1 LRRAYDLSARI
12 MKRVGTFALIFLA
25 AGAAA
30 AAAAGTH
37 LSAPSAARC
46 GGATWRLKTFSD
58 PQRRQVDVGMQST
71 NLHGILVRP
80 GPGRELTRRSTPFQR
95 QVWGVYAQITKYK
108 LDSTGAVRLVLYDD
122 NAYMNAVIPA
132 PDCLSSKTRNRADI
146 AAAWHLFTTK
156 CGSPGPS
163 WQAFGGV
170 MLVRGIGFW
179 TRKQPLRGTAP
190 NGAEL
195 NPVTGFQVLTGC

>member
-1 LRRAYDLSARI
+1 
-12 MKRVGTFALIFLA
+12 MFLA

-46 GGATWRLKTFSD
+46 GGSTWRLKTFSD
-58 PQRRQVDVGMQST
+58 PQRRQVDVGTQST
-71 NLHGILVRP
+71 NLHDILERR
-80 GPGRELTRRSTPFQR
+80 GPGRELRQRATPFQR

-108 LDSTGAVRLVLYDD
+108 FDSTGAVRLVLYDD
-122 NAYMNAVIPA
+122 NSYMNAVIPA

-146 AAAWHLFTTK
+146 AAAWRQFTTK
-156 CGSPGPS
+156 CGHPGPA
-163 WQAFGGV
+163 WQPFGGV
-170 MLVRGIGFW
+170 LYLRGIGFW
-179 TRKQPLRGTAP
+179 TRKQPFVRGTAP

-195 NPVTGFQVLTGC
+195 NPVTGFQILTGC

>member
-1 LRRAYDLSARI
+1 
-12 MKRVGTFALIFLA
+12 MKRVVTVALMFLA

-46 GGATWRLKTFSD
+46 GGSTWRLKTFSD
-58 PQRRQVDVGMQST
+58 PQRRQVDVGAQST
-71 NLHGILVRP
+71 NLHDILERP
-80 GPGRELTRRSTPFQR
+80 GPGRELRQRATPFQR

-108 LDSTGAVRLVLYDD
+108 FDSTGAVRLVLYDD
-122 NAYMNAVIPA
+122 NSYMNAVIPA

-146 AAAWHLFTTK
+146 AAAWRQFTTK
-156 CGSPGPS
+156 CGHPGPA
-163 WQAFGGV
+163 WQPFGGV
-170 MLVRGIGFW
+170 LYLRGIGYW
-179 TRKQPLRGTAP
+179 TRKQPFVRGTAP

>member
-1 LRRAYDLSARI
+1 
-12 MKRVGTFALIFLA
+12 MKRLGTFALIFLA

-46 GGATWRLKTFSD
+46 GGSTWRLKTFSD
-58 PQRRQVDVGMQST
+58 PQRRQVDVGTQLT
-71 NLHGILVRP
+71 KLHDILARH
-80 GPGRELTRRSTPFQR
+80 GPGRELIGRATPFQR

-108 LDSTGAVRLVLYDD
+108 LDSTGSVRLVLYDD
-122 NAYMNAVIPA
+122 NYYMNAVIPS

-146 AAAWHLFTTK
+146 AAAWRLFTTK
-156 CGSPGPS
+156 CGSPS
-163 WQAFGGV
+163 ATWQSFGGI
-170 MLVRGIGFW
+170 LFVRGIGFW
-179 TRKQPLRGTAP
+179 TKKQPLRGTAP

-195 NPVTGFQVLTGC
+195 NPVTGLQVVAGC

>member
-1 LRRAYDLSARI
+1 
-12 MKRVGTFALIFLA
+12 MKRVGTVALMFLA

-46 GGATWRLKTFSD
+46 GGSTWRLKTFSD
-58 PQRRQVDVGMQST
+58 PQRRRVDVDSQVT
-71 NLHGILVRP
+71 KLQDILARR
-80 GPGRELTRRSTPFQR
+80 GPGRELQQRATPFQR

-122 NAYMNAVIPA
+122 NYYMNAVIPS
-132 PDCLSSKTRNRADI
+132 PDCLSSKTRNRGDI
-146 AAAWHLFTTK
+146 AAAWRLFTTK
-156 CGSPGPS
+156 CGNPGPT
-163 WQAFGGV
+163 WQAFGGI
-170 MLVRGIGFW
+170 LFVRGIGFW
-179 TRKQPLRGTAP
+179 TRKQPLVRGTAP

-195 NPVTGFQVLTGC
+195 NPVTGLQVVAGC

>member
-1 LRRAYDLSARI
+1 
-12 MKRVGTFALIFLA
+12 MKRVGTFALMFLA

-37 LSAPSAARC
+37 LSAPNAARC

-58 PQRRQVDVGMQST
+58 PQRMQVDVGTQST
-71 NLHGILVRP
+71 NLHAILARR
-80 GPGRELTRRSTPFQR
+80 GPGREPLLRMTPFQR

-108 LDSTGAVRLVLYDD
+108 LDSTGSVRLVLYDD

-146 AAAWHLFTTK
+146 AATWRLFTTK
-156 CGSPGPS
+156 CGHPDSS
-163 WQAFGGV
+163 WQSFGGV
-170 MLVRGIGFW
+170 LFVRGIGFW
-179 TRKQPLRGTAP
+179 TNRQPLRGTAP

-195 NPVTGFQVLTGC
+195 NPVTGLQVLTGC